1 MTHTIT
7 GKQLTGMIVDE
18 WEKMQNTT
26 YQFRD
31 PEPSSISLNLGS
43 GTDEMIRVAADGFY
57 VRGVRVPADDKE
69 AETVYLA
76 FKQWLAWAN
85 LQRN

>member
-1 MTHTIT
+1 MAHTIT
-7 GKQLTGMIVDE
+7 GLQLTGMIVDE

-26 YQFRD
+26 YEFCD
-31 PEPSSISLNLGS
+31 PEPNSVSLNAGA
-43 GTDEMIRVAADGFY
+43 DEMIRVAADGFY
-57 VRGVRVPADDKE
+57 VRGVRVPADGKE

-85 LQRN
+85 LQRK